1 MGRRE
6 VVCDRSCL
14 SVHVGGLHVIVCV
27 CMWAVDTDEGDKKR
41 ERN

>member
-6 VVCDRSCL
+6 VVCDWSCS
-14 SVHVGGLHVIVCV
+14 SVHVGGLHVIACV
-27 CMWAVDTDEGDKKR
+27 CTWAVNTDEGDKKR